1 MRSIDDK
8 GMKKQAANIITGLR
22 VVFSIGLLFLTPLS
36 PAFFALYIAAGLTDM
51 VDGTVARMTG
61 SVSEFGSKLDTLAD
75 IVFTAVC
82 MIKLLP
88 VRDIPVWTYCW
99 AGGIALIKAVTLAI
113 GCIRLKRFTAVHS
126 LLNKI
131 TGAMLFALPL
141 TLPFIGLRFSSAA
154 VCTAASFAATQEC
167 RTVIKKIEK

>member
-1 MRSIDDK
+1 
-8 GMKKQAANIITGLR
+8 MKKQAANIITGLR

-51 VDGTVARMTG
+51 IDGTVARMTG

-88 VRDIPVWTYCW
+88 VLDIPVWTYCW
-99 AGGIALIKAVTLAI
+99 AGGIALIKAVSLAI
-113 GCIRLKRFTAVHS
+113 GFIRHGKLTAVHS
-126 LLNKI
+126 VLNKI
-131 TGAMLFALPL
+131 TGAMLFAIPL

-154 VCTAASFAATQEC
+154 VCTAATFAAIQEC
-167 RTVIKKIEK
+167 RSVITRTIENNA

>member
-1 MRSIDDK
+1 
-8 GMKKQAANIITGLR
+8 MKKHLANLITSLR
-22 VVFSIGLLFLTPLS
+22 IVFSGVLLFLTPLS

-88 VRDIPVWTYCW
+88 VLDIPVWTYCW

-113 GCIRLKRFTAVHS
+113 GCIRLKSFTSVHS

-154 VCTAASFAATQEC
+154 VCTAASFAAIQEC
-167 RTVIKKIEK
+167 RTVTTKIEK